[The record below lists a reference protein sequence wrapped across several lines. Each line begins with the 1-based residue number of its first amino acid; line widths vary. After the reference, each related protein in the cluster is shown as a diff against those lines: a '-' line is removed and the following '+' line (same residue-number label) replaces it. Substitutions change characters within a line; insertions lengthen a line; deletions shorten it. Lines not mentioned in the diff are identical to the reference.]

1 MEGSDEFDPSD
12 VGYRDEVDW
21 GEVERSGEVDSGDVD
36 SCAELDRAAGG
47 EAEGV
52 VARAGEKVSSGATS
66 SSVLMPL
73 TRAGLCRRR
82 LMDSSLFLP
91 RPGGGRRRRLISTL
105 PAVGRGGGGGTVA
118 VSRRGGGARTGVG
131 AVSAACSSAGG
142 CGGKRRSHRTR
153 VAFPSSG
160 GSWPENWE
168 ISRRWRVPAGP
179 GPGWR
184 VTSGTVRSER
194 WPSPRPR
201 PSSSGGLLSGTERER
216 YAYQTRSYTE

>member
-1 MEGSDEFDPSD
+1 MESCDEVEGSDE
-12 VGYRDEVDW
+12 
-21 GEVERSGEVDSGDVD
+21 
-36 SCAELDRAAGG
+36 LDRGGDEMSTESGRATGG

-52 VARAGEKVSSGATS
+52 VVRAGEKVSSGATS

-73 TRAGLCRRR
+73 TRAGLCLRR
-82 LMDSSLFLP
+82 LMDSSRFLP
-91 RPGGGRRRRLISTL
+91 RPGGGRRRRL
-105 PAVGRGGGGGTVA
+105 PAAGLGGGGGTVVVRRLGGGARTGGGGTA
-118 VSRRGGGARTGVG
+118 VVRRRGGGARTGVG

-142 CGGKRRSHRTR
+142 AGGKRRSHRTR

-168 ISRRWRVPAGP
+168 TSRRWRVPAGP

-194 WPSPRPR
+194 
-201 PSSSGGLLSGTERER
+201 
-216 YAYQTRSYTE
+216 